1 MLRCENLNVFYGESH
16 ILRDISMEV
25 QDGQVVCL
33 MGRNGVGK
41 TTLLKTI
48 MGLLKPHTGHMYLH
62 DQEVTKQSPDR
73 RVAQGIA
80 YVPQGRELF
89 PHLTV
94 EENLRLGFEARQSP
108 KNQKTAE
115 LAYEE
120 VYTLFPALPALL
132 ARPGGVLSG
141 GEQQQVAIGRALLTE
156 PKLLLLD
163 EPTEG
168 IQPSIVMEIEQIIEG
183 FKDQRRFAILLVE
196 QYFEFAARL
205 ADTFVLMA
213 KGAVVASGPASE
225 LTEDQVKQHLVV

>member
-16 ILRDISMEV
+16 ILRDISVDV
-25 QDGQVVCL
+25 QEGQVVCL

-48 MGLLKPHTGHMYLH
+48 MGLLKPRTGHIYLN
-62 DQEVTKQSPDR
+62 DLKVTKQSPDR
-73 RVAQGIA
+73 RAAQGIA

-89 PHLTV
+89 PYLTV
-94 EENLRLGFEARQSP
+94 AENLQLGYEAGHGVKDKQ
-108 KNQKTAE
+108 TAE
-115 LAYEE
+115 RAFEE
-120 VYTLFPALPALL
+120 IYTLFPALPSLL
-132 ARPGGVLSG
+132 SRPGGVLSG
-141 GEQQQVAIGRALLTE
+141 GEQQQVAIARALLTQ

-168 IQPSIVMEIEQIIEG
+168 IQPSIVMEIERVIEG
-183 FKDQRRFAILLVE
+183 FKNQRQFAILLVE

-213 KGAVVASGPASE
+213 KGAVVASGPAAE
-225 LTEDQVKQHLVV
+225 LTKEQVKQHLVV

>member
-1 MLRCENLNVFYGESH
+1 MLRCETLNVFYGESH
-16 ILRDISMEV
+16 ILRDISLDV
-25 QDGQVVCL
+25 PDGRVVCL

-48 MGLLKPHTGHMYLH
+48 MGLLQPQTGHVYLH
-62 DQEVTKQSPDR
+62 NEDMTGQSPDR
-73 RVAQGIA
+73 RVARGIA

-94 EENLRLGFEARQSP
+94 EENLRLGLEARQGA
-108 KNQKTAE
+108 KDQQTAE

-132 ARPGGVLSG
+132 TRPGGVLSG
-141 GEQQQVAIGRALLTE
+141 GQQQQVAIARALLTQ

-168 IQPSIVMEIEQIIEG
+168 IQPSIVIEIERVIEG
-183 FKDQRRFAILLVE
+183 FKTQRRFAILLVE
-196 QYFEFAARL
+196 QYFEFASRL

-213 KGAVVASGPASE
+213 KGAVVASGPVSE
-225 LTEDQVKQHLVV
+225 LTEETVKQHLVV

>member
-1 MLRCENLNVFYGESH
+1 MLRCENLNVFYAESH
-16 ILRDISMEV
+16 ILRDISIEV
-25 QDGQVVCL
+25 QEGQVVCL

-48 MGLLKPHTGHMYLH
+48 MGLLKPHTGHIYLN

-73 RVAQGIA
+73 RVAHGIA

-94 EENLRLGFEARQSP
+94 EENLRLGFEARQGP
-108 KNQKTAE
+108 QDQKTAE

-120 VYTLFPALPALL
+120 IYTLFPALPALL

-141 GEQQQVAIGRALLTE
+141 GEQQQVAIGRALLTQ
-156 PKLLLLD
+156 PRLLLLD

-168 IQPSIVMEIEQIIEG
+168 IQPSIVMEIERVIEG
-183 FKDQRRFAILLVE
+183 FKSQRRFAILLVE
-196 QYFEFAARL
+196 QYLEFAARL

-213 KGAVVASGPASE
+213 KGCVMASGPVSE
-225 LTEDQVKQHLVV
+225 LTEEQVKQHLVV

>member
-1 MLRCENLNVFYGESH
+1 MLRCDTLNVFYGESH
-16 ILRDISMEV
+16 ILRDISLDVPE
-25 QDGQVVCL
+25 GQVVCL

-48 MGLLKPHTGHMYLH
+48 MGLLKPRTGRVYLR
-62 DQEVTKQSPDR
+62 DEDVTRTSPDQ
-73 RVAQGIA
+73 RVTRGIA

-94 EENLRLGFEARQSP
+94 EENLRLGFEARQGA
-108 KNQKTAE
+108 KDRQTAE
-115 LAYEE
+115 SAYED

-141 GEQQQVAIGRALLTE
+141 GQQQQVAIARALLTQ
-156 PKLLLLD
+156 PQLLLLD

-168 IQPSIVMEIEQIIEG
+168 IQPSIVIEIEQVIEG
-183 FKDQRRFAILLVE
+183 FKSQRRFAILLVE

-205 ADTFVLMA
+205 ADTVVLMA
-213 KGAVVASGPASE
+213 KGAVVASGPIST
-225 LTEDQVKQHLVV
+225 LTEETVKQHLVV

>member
-1 MLRCENLNVFYGESH
+1 MLRCETLNVFYGESH
-16 ILRDISMEV
+16 ILRDISLDVPE
-25 QDGQVVCL
+25 GQVVCL

-48 MGLLKPHTGHMYLH
+48 MGLLKPRTGHVYLH
-62 DQEVTKQSPDR
+62 HDDVTGESPDR
-73 RVAQGIA
+73 RVARGVA

-94 EENLRLGFEARQSP
+94 EENLRLGFEARQGA
-108 KNQKTAE
+108 KNQQTAE
-115 LAYEE
+115 SAYDD

-141 GEQQQVAIGRALLTE
+141 GQQQQVAIARALLTQ

-168 IQPSIVMEIEQIIEG
+168 IQPSIVIEIERVIEG
-183 FKDQRRFAILLVE
+183 FKTQRRFAILLVE
-196 QYFEFAARL
+196 QYFEFASRL

-213 KGAVVASGPASE
+213 KGAVVASGPVSE
-225 LTEDQVKQHLVV
+225 LSEEAVKQHLVV